1 MDIKDTLQHVLQ
13 RKGGSVVSVRPH
25 DTVYLALE
33 VMAQHNIGA
42 VLVMDGNKPVGM
54 LSERDYARK
63 VVLAGRASRVTLV
76 HEVMNHP
83 LVTVPGQITVEL
95 AMALMSERHIRHLP
109 VMDDEKIVGM
119 VSIGDLVNWV
129 ISAQAQLIES
139 LHEYIAG
146 RYPG

>member
-1 MDIKDTLQHVLQ
+1 MDLKDTLQHVLD
-13 RKGGSVVSVRPH
+13 RKGSRLLSVGPH
-25 DTVYLALE
+25 DTVYSALE
-33 VMAQHNIGA
+33 VMARHNIGA
-42 VLVMDGNKPVGM
+42 VVVVDGEKPVGM

-63 VVLAGRASRVTLV
+63 VALTGHTSRQTLV
-76 HEVMNHP
+76 HEVMSRP
-83 LVTVPGQITVEL
+83 LVTVPKEHTVEF
-95 AMALMSERHIRHLP
+95 AMALMTERHIRHLP
-109 VMDDEKIVGM
+109 VMDEEKMVGM